1 MTTTP
6 AMGDGRAMTEDAVI
20 LDVSGHPSNGPGVAA
35 MDEQIIELY
44 AHVTRTACLRM
55 TPQHLAALQSS
66 LDQTSCLS
74 ARLQW
79 DRKATAHAEMF
90 NLLADAVAE
99 ALPSSL
105 LSSATGRVHDLMI
118 TVGPAADGIAL
129 NARRRLLAL
138 IRAGDADGA
147 AEEVERHLRVLSFM
161 GRLASA
167 APSACHGRRTG
178 ARRSRTVSD

>member
-1 MTTTP
+1 
-6 AMGDGRAMTEDAVI
+6 
-20 LDVSGHPSNGPGVAA
+20 

-44 AHVTRTACLRM
+44 ALVARTACLRM

-147 AEEVERHLRVLSFM
+147 AEEIERHLRVLSFM

-167 APSACHGRRTG
+167 APAGRPGPRPG
-178 ARRSRTVSD
+178 ARRSQAVLPRHSLTPPLRPGATIDRPV

>member
-1 MTTTP
+1 
-6 AMGDGRAMTEDAVI
+6 
-20 LDVSGHPSNGPGVAA
+20 

-66 LDQTSCLS
+66 LDQTTCLS

-90 NLLADAVAE
+90 NMLADAVAE

-147 AEEVERHLRVLSFM
+147 AEEIERHLRVLSFM
-161 GRLASA
+161 GRLASCSSTTRNSPLMSWHSLAISDSALQGRVA
-167 APSACHGRRTG
+167 A
-178 ARRSRTVSD
+178 ARGDGVWLTADHDLEG

>member
-1 MTTTP
+1 
-6 AMGDGRAMTEDAVI
+6 
-20 LDVSGHPSNGPGVAA
+20 

-44 AHVTRTACLRM
+44 AHVARTACLRM

-129 NARRRLLAL
+129 NTITALRSRHPEGRLRRADSARTPHAERRRAAA
-138 IRAGDADGA
+138 RGDG
-147 AEEVERHLRVLSFM
+147 V
-161 GRLASA
+161 
-167 APSACHGRRTG
+167 
-178 ARRSRTVSD
+178 

>member
-1 MTTTP
+1 
-6 AMGDGRAMTEDAVI
+6 
-20 LDVSGHPSNGPGVAA
+20 

-44 AHVTRTACLRM
+44 AHVARTACLRM

-90 NLLADAVAE
+90 NLLADALAE

-129 NARRRLLAL
+129 NARRRLLVL

-147 AEEVERHLRVLSFM
+147 AEEIERHLRVLSFM

-167 APSACHGRRTG
+167 VPGASHGRNGPPVTSSPSAGSNNR
-178 ARRSRTVSD
+178 

>member
-1 MTTTP
+1 
-6 AMGDGRAMTEDAVI
+6 
-20 LDVSGHPSNGPGVAA
+20 

-147 AEEVERHLRVLSFM
+147 AEEIERHLRVLSFM
-161 GRLASA
+161 GRLANA
-167 APSACHGRRTG
+167 APPRNDTNVPRGGGCVAACSGHHRDER
-178 ARRSRTVSD
+178 